1 MIGPRIL
8 HTAELLSFA
17 PPLCSDMPLAA
28 AADPVPREILLGMS
42 TDLGLNEITSLLQRG
57 ESP

>member
-1 MIGPRIL
+1 MI
-8 HTAELLSFA
+8 
-17 PPLCSDMPLAA
+17 LAT
-28 AADPVPREILLGMS
+28 AADSVPREIPLGMS